1 MTSHIGDLKPLK
13 MSIEVLSYGQ
23 SASLLCL
30 VLDHRRQMGA
40 TTHIDTVDL

>member
-1 MTSHIGDLKPLK
+1 MSSHIGDLRPLK

-23 SASLLCL
+23 SASLLCF
-30 VLDHRRQMGA
+30 VLDRRRQMGA